1 MTNSNLRA
9 VEIFNSFERDEKVAF
24 LMRLAEG
31 MVVAHRNV
39 ATQATADI
47 KKIKGINELIGI
59 LLGMSRVLLNNR
71 TLTGESVFEMLSGF
85 AQLHGCAKDWE
96 ETLRLTLPEDGKGG
110 AGLAS

>member
-1 MTNSNLRA
+1 MAIPNQRA
-9 VEIFNSFERDEKVAF
+9 VEIFNAFERDEKVAF
-24 LMRLAEG
+24 LVRLAEG

-39 ATQATADI
+39 VQASAADI

-96 ETLRLTLPEDGKGG
+96 ETLRLTLPDEAKGI
-110 AGLAS
+110 AS